1 MNWPE
6 NLEDVDCVGFSDGS
20 LCELS
25 IAVDNHEVTWVTQ
38 IRSRK
43 ASDGRYSEFDYLGF
57 RYAVDE
63 LYEITGIE
71 HGADGMPRE
80 KHDYVPVRFE
90 RIAKVNV
97 DDDGK
102 AFVVE
107 QNPLAMHPTEKP
119 PKYVGQWASF

>member
-25 IAVDNHEVTWVTQ
+25 IAVDNHEVMWVTQ

-43 ASDGRYSEFDYLGF
+43 TSDGRYSEFDYLGF

-71 HGADGMPRE
+71 PGADGMPRE
-80 KHDYVPVRFE
+80 KHDYVPVRVE

-107 QNPLAMHPTEKP
+107 QYPLAMHPTVKP